1 MSQTPLTLSDEA
13 IGQVAKLLQLAMLSG
28 TDIID
33 HMRMLRFC
41 DDGQA
46 NLVLTDD
53 YKATFESQLATMEAR
68 LEEALQA
75 SLPETPEA

>member
-1 MSQTPLTLSDEA
+1 MSKNSFTLSDEA

-41 DDGQA
+41 DDDRGE
-46 NLVLTDD
+46 LVLTDS
-53 YKATFESQLATMEAR
+53 YKETFESQLVTMEEH
-68 LEEALQA
+68 LEEALRT
-75 SLPETPEA
+75 SLPAVPEA

>member
-28 TDIID
+28 TYIID
-33 HMRMLRFC
+33 HMRMLQFC
-41 DDGQA
+41 EDGHT

-53 YKATFESQLATMEAR
+53 YKTMFEQQLATMEAR